1 MRVEALAIA
10 LRARQGWEAIDLGF
24 RMATHWARPLWTVW
38 LAVYLPLTLA
48 LLAALN
54 AEPMVAALAI
64 WWSKPIADRFA
75 LFVLSRRVFGDPAT
89 LAQTLASWRSVLTP
103 GLIRALLLRPFGWD
117 RSFLQPIPLLER
129 QRGAAARRRAA
140 LLGRRLGGHAMALA
154 MVCLCFEL
162 VVMLALAM
170 FGSLLMPA
178 ADVGGATVSSDFAEV
193 LGIDW
198 WGIGLTLAYAVAVAV
213 VEPFFVAAGFAMYL
227 VRRTQLEG
235 WDIELALRTAAVE
248 DEAGQGTA
256 ATRVGPPKLQ
266 AVSALAIFVL
276 AGLGLSTSTPAQA
289 DVPVNKGQLLAS
301 QSQDGP
307 STPPPAPPAPPP
319 PPLDTPARR
328 AALEVLKDPEFGR
341 TVERMQWQLD
351 IGKKKEKEP
360 SSTDLDWLRDV
371 GDWVAAAMRVTMW
384 LLLAILAMAVVWL
397 LARRAGGGRA
407 DAHLDLPPQQLF
419 GLAISPDSLPDDVI
433 AAALAAIAEGHL
445 REAVSL
451 LYRGALSYLVHDCA
465 MRIGEGTTEGEV
477 LRIAQP
483 LLSVPAYAHF
493 QRLVAAWIEIAYGH
507 RPGNAEH
514 LRALCHAQRNLFT
527 PASTA
532 PRGDAAGSDLV
543 AAGAA

>member
-38 LAVYLPLTLA
+38 LAVYVPLAVA
-48 LLAALN
+48 LIAALH
-54 AEPMVAALAI
+54 AEPMAAALAI
-64 WWSKPIADRFA
+64 WWSKPVADRFA

-162 VVMLALAM
+162 VVMLALAL
-170 FGSLLMPA
+170 FGSLLTPA
-178 ADVGGATVSSDFAEV
+178 AEVGGATVASDLAEA
-193 LGIDW
+193 LGIEW
-198 WGIGLTLAYAVAVAV
+198 WGIGMTLAYALAVAV

-235 WDIELALRTAAVE
+235 WDIELALRTAAG
-248 DEAGQGTA
+248 EASAGPVVA
-256 ATRVGPPKLQ
+256 ETRSGPPKLN
-266 AVSALAIFVL
+266 ALGTLAIAALAGFAL
-276 AGLGLSTSTPAQA
+276 AGATPVHA

-301 QSQDGP
+301 QSQDD
-307 STPPPAPPAPPP
+307 APAPPP
-319 PPLDTPARR
+319 APLDTPARR
-328 AALEVLKDPEFGR
+328 AALDVLKQPEFGH
-341 TVERMQWQLD
+341 TVERMRWRLD
-351 IGKKKEKEP
+351 IGKDEEKEP
-360 SSTDLDWLRDV
+360 SATDLDWLREI
-371 GDWVAAAMRVTMW
+371 GEWAAAAMRVTMW

-397 LARRAGGGRA
+397 LAKRAGGGRA
-407 DAHLDLPPQQLF
+407 DVSADLPPQQLF

-483 LLSVPAYAHF
+483 LLSATAFAHF

-507 RPGNAEH
+507 RPGNAEQ
-514 LRALCHAQRNLFT
+514 LRALCHAQRNLFIAT
-527 PASTA
+527 TVGP
-532 PRGDAAGSDLV
+532 LV
-543 AAGAA
+543 AAAGTGPASAGAG

>member
-24 RMATHWARPLWTVW
+24 RMATHWARPLWTAW
-38 LAVYLPLTLA
+38 LAVYLPLALA
-48 LLAALN
+48 LLGALHT
-54 AEPMVAALAI
+54 EPMAAALAI
-64 WWSKPIADRFA
+64 WWSKPVADRFA

-89 LAQTLASWRSVLTP
+89 LAQTLASWRSVLSP

-162 VVMLALAM
+162 VVMISLAM
-170 FGSLLMPA
+170 FGSLLTPA
-178 ADVGGATVSSDFAEV
+178 AEVGGATVSSDLAEA

-198 WGIGLTLAYAVAVAV
+198 WGIGLTLAYAVAAAV

-235 WDIELALRTAAVE
+235 WDIELALRRAAVE
-248 DEAGQGTA
+248 ASDERPIASV
-256 ATRVGPPKLQ
+256 RVGPPKLNPLN
-266 AVSALAIFVL
+266 VVAIAVL
-276 AGLGLSTSTPAQA
+276 AGIVMTAAPPALA
-289 DVPVNKGQLLAS
+289 DDAVNKGQLLAS
-301 QSQDGP
+301 QFDDDL
-307 STPPPAPPAPPP
+307 PAPPP

-328 AALEVLKDPEFGR
+328 AALEVLKHPDFGR
-341 TVERMQWQLD
+341 TIERMRWRLD
-351 IGKKKEKEP
+351 IGDDKKKEP

-371 GDWVAAAMRVTMW
+371 GEWVAGAMRITMW

-397 LARRAGGGRA
+397 LARRAGGGRS
-407 DAHLDLPPQQLF
+407 DEPPDLPPQQLF
-419 GLAISPDSLPDDVI
+419 GLAISPDSLPRDVI

-465 MRIGEGTTEGEV
+465 MRIGEGSTEGEV

-483 LLSVPAYAHF
+483 LLSPVAYAHF

-527 PASTA
+527 ATPAALPASE
-532 PRGDAAGSDLV
+532 AGRSDV
-543 AAGAA
+543 AALGAG

>member
-24 RMATHWARPLWTVW
+24 QMATHWARPLWTAW
-38 LAVYLPLTLA
+38 LAVYVPLTLA
-48 LLAALN
+48 LLAALYT
-54 AEPMVAALAI
+54 EPIAAALAI

-89 LAQTLASWRSVLTP
+89 LAQTLASWRSVLSP

-129 QRGAAARRRAA
+129 QRGGPARRRAA

-162 VVMLALAM
+162 VVMISLAL
-170 FGSLLMPA
+170 FGSLLTPA
-178 ADVGGATVSSDFAEV
+178 AEVGGASVSSDLAQA
-193 LGIDW
+193 LGTNW
-198 WGIGLTLAYAVAVAV
+198 WGIGVTLAYALAVAV

-235 WDIELALRTAAVE
+235 WDIELALRRAAVE
-248 DEAGQGTA
+248 ANYESPNT
-256 ATRVGPPKLQ
+256 TVRVGPPKLN
-266 AVSALAIFVL
+266 ALGAATIAVL
-276 AGLGLSTSTPAQA
+276 ACCAVAAAPPALA
-289 DVPVNKGQLLAS
+289 DVPVNKGRLLAS
-301 QSQDGP
+301 QFQED
-307 STPPPAPPAPPP
+307 PPAPPP

-341 TVERMQWQLD
+341 TVERLRWRLD
-351 IGKKKEKEP
+351 IGNDKKKDP
-360 SSTDLDWLRDV
+360 TSTDLDWLRDV
-371 GDWVAAAMRVTMW
+371 GEWVAAAVRVTMW

-397 LARRAGGGRA
+397 LAKRAGGGRA
-407 DAHLDLPPQQLF
+407 DAQLDLPPQQLF

-433 AAALAAIAEGHL
+433 AAALAAIADGHL

-451 LYRGALSYLVHDCA
+451 LYRGALSYLVHDRA

-483 LLSVPAYAHF
+483 LLTVAAFAHF

-507 RPGNAEH
+507 RPGNPEQ
-514 LRALCHAQRNLFT
+514 LRALCHAQGNLFT
-527 PASTA
+527 ATPAA
-532 PRGDAAGSDLV
+532 VDAAGRNSLAV
-543 AAGAA
+543 AGAA

>member
-1 MRVEALAIA
+1 MRVDALAIA

-24 RMATHWARPLWTVW
+24 RMATHWARPLWIAW

-48 LLAALN
+48 LLAALYT
-54 AEPMVAALAI
+54 EPMAAALAI

-89 LAQTLASWRSVLTP
+89 LAQTLASWRSVLSP
-103 GLIRALLLRPFGWD
+103 GLVRALLLRPFGWD

-129 QRGAAARRRAA
+129 QRGVAARRRAA

-162 VVMLALAM
+162 VVMISLAM
-170 FGSLLMPA
+170 FGSLLTPA
-178 ADVGGATVSSDFAEV
+178 AEVGGAAVSSDLVEA

-198 WGIGLTLAYAVAVAV
+198 WGMGVTLAYVVAIAV

-235 WDIELALRTAAVE
+235 WDIELALRRAAVE
-248 DEAGQGTA
+248 ASDQKPMAT
-256 ATRVGPPKLQ
+256 TRVGPPKLNPLS
-266 AVSALAIFVL
+266 AVAIAVVAGFAVATAPPALA
-276 AGLGLSTSTPAQA
+276 
-289 DVPVNKGQLLAS
+289 DVAVNKGQLSAS
-301 QSQDGP
+301 QFDDDL
-307 STPPPAPPAPPP
+307 PPPPP

-328 AALEVLKDPEFGR
+328 AALEVLKHPDFGR
-341 TVERMQWQLD
+341 KIERMRWRLD
-351 IGKKKEKEP
+351 LGDEKKKDP

-371 GDWVAAAMRVTMW
+371 GDWVAAGVRVTMW
-384 LLLAILAMAVVWL
+384 VLLAILAMAVVWL
-397 LARRAGGGRA
+397 VAKRTGGGRA
-407 DAHLDLPPQQLF
+407 DAPLDLPPQQMF
-419 GLAISPDSLPDDVI
+419 GLAISPDSLPDDVV
-433 AAALAAIAEGHL
+433 AAALAAIADGHL

-451 LYRGALSYLVHDCA
+451 LYRGALSYLVHDCE
-465 MRIGEGTTEGEV
+465 MRIGEGSTEGEV

-483 LLSVPAYAHF
+483 LLSATAFAHF

-507 RPGNAEH
+507 RPGNAEQ

-527 PASTA
+527 ATPS
-532 PRGDAAGSDLV
+532 AGEVARSDL
-543 AAGAA
+543 ATAGAA